1 VADFAYDG
9 SSQTPG
15 LAWKD
20 PRGRRSS
27 QSNGSMAQ
35 DDWVYLQQRQFHVES
50 LGTDRVRRQ
59 QPCSRRALAEYR
71 GGDYKRVLG
80 NAIRSGYRELY
91 ETYSDAHARSVT
103 ELDSFFSTH
112 TSAGKSVRELT
123 VRAFRTLAGIA
134 DFAGTTD
141 DSVPVATEEAK
152 TGDSDSR
159 TTTVRR
165 RDNQY
170 QCSASPPSSDI

>member
-1 VADFAYDG
+1 
-9 SSQTPG
+9 
-15 LAWKD
+15 
-20 PRGRRSS
+20 
-27 QSNGSMAQ
+27 MAQ
-35 DDWVYLQQRQFHVES
+35 DDWVYLQQRQFHVGS

-59 QPCSRRALAEYR
+59 QPCSRRALAEIPRRRLQTRPGQRYSLR
-71 GGDYKRVLG
+71 LW
-80 NAIRSGYRELY
+80 ELY

-103 ELDSFFSTH
+103 KLDSFFSTH

-152 TGDSDSR
+152 TAIPIRAQQRSGGVTININVQLVLPDTTDEALYDRFFGAMKKHLLASDGE
-159 TTTVRR
+159 
-165 RDNQY
+165 
-170 QCSASPPSSDI
+170 